1 MKIDFHFYL
10 VYALAKKCGFDREI
24 GNGETES
31 QLIAYASQYVDDNN
45 ESQVI
50 GLMEE
55 DGNPEISGSERGGD
69 ADRVWEVHRYQKFP
83 WAVRIRETKNFF
95 RPVMTRTLFF
105 KSLFPMF
112 QRYLFVPFHFLPG
125 DPEKVPEIKG
135 RKNPWSTTPNSRNA
149 VRILASALES
159 GDLYRIG
166 VALHT
171 FADTWSHQNFSGFE
185 DDWNAAGSIF
195 LPDIGHAEVME
206 KPDTIS
212 EKWVDRRLHL
222 EIDNVERA
230 RDAVREI
237 FHWLSKYRNPGLKW
251 EDVKDEFEEFLQ
263 SKNMDERIKRVKA
276 LYPGE
281 DLEYEEDLEK
291 KWIYKALEYDSETG
305 EVMGKEGFF
314 RSHWYRFQCAAQ
326 KQLATVIPF
335 FPEDA

>member
-10 VYALAKKCGFDREI
+10 IYALAEKCGFNRDT
-24 GNGETES
+24 GNGKTEA
-31 QLIAYASQYVDDNN
+31 QVIAYASQYVDDNN

-50 GLMEE
+50 SAVEE
-55 DGNPEISGSERGGD
+55 EPEISGEESGD
-69 ADRVWEVHRYQKFP
+69 TDLFREVHRYQKFP

-95 RPVMTRTLFF
+95 RPVMTQTILF
-105 KSLFPMF
+105 KSLLPMF

-135 RKNPWSTTPNSRNA
+135 RKNPWSTTANSRNA
-149 VRILASALES
+149 IRILVNALES

-171 FADTWSHQNFSGFE
+171 YADTWSHQNFSGFE
-185 DDWNAAGSIF
+185 DDWNAVKGSIF

-212 EKWVDRRLHL
+212 EKWVDERLNM

-237 FHWLSKYRNPGLKW
+237 FYWLSRYRNPGLKW
-251 EDVKDEFEEFLQ
+251 EDVKDEFEELLQ
-263 SKNMDERIKRVKA
+263 AEDMDERIEMVKA
-276 LYPGE
+276 MYPE
-281 DLEYEEDLEK
+281 KDLEYDEK
-291 KWIYKALEYDSETG
+291 KWIYKALEYDSEAG
-305 EVMGKEGFF
+305 EVIGKEGFF
-314 RSHWYRFQCAAQ
+314 HSHWYRFQCAVQ
-326 KQLATVIPF
+326 KQLAAVIPF
-335 FPEDA
+335 FPEAA